1 MRRIVTG
8 LITGIFGV
16 MLFAQ
21 TAVAEKSVDASLDEA
36 FKPVSDKVQ
45 SVVFYSVKIFK
56 GTEFEQSAPL
66 ILAWLVAA
74 GLFFTFYF
82 GFVNIRM
89 FGHALELL
97 RGKHDKEEG
106 GEGQIN
112 RFQALATSLSGTVGL
127 GNIAGVAVAI
137 SVGGPGAMF
146 WMMAMGFFG
155 MSTKFTECSLA
166 VKYRH
171 KTDHGSFSGGPMYY
185 ISDGFAEKGPVLGKI
200 GRLMAMFFAVC
211 CIGGAMGGGNM
222 FQANQSFQQFVNI
235 TGGADS
241 FFAGK
246 GWLYGVILAV
256 LVALVII
263 GGIKSIARVT
273 SKIVPLMAVIYISA
287 GLVIILMNITAI
299 PAAFGTILREA
310 FGINALAG
318 GFFGALLQGVQRAS
332 FSNEAGIGSAPIAH
346 ATAQTKIP
354 VSQGVVAML
363 EPFIDTIVICTI
375 TALVIVVTGSYN
387 HGGDMEGVE
396 LTSRAFASAFSWFPY
411 VLGVAVILFAFST
424 MIAWSY
430 YGLKAFTYLFGE
442 NEVLA
447 VVYKLCFCLVIIL
460 GAAANLTNVIG
471 FTDAMIFAMALPNVI
486 GLYVLAPG
494 LKKDLQAYYKGA
506 IAQEHAAEENA
517 AGKEKKKPKSK
528 AKK

>member
-1 MRRIVTG
+1 MQRILTG
-8 LITGIFGV
+8 LISSVFGI

-21 TAVAEKSVDASLDEA
+21 TAAAQSVDHSLDEA

-45 SVVFYSVKIFK
+45 SIVFYSVKIFK

-66 ILAWLVAA
+66 ILAWLVMA
-74 GLFFTFYF
+74 GLFFSFYF
-82 GFVNIRM
+82 GFVNVRM
-89 FGHALELL
+89 FGHALDLL
-97 RGKHDKEEG
+97 RGKYDKEEG

-112 RFQALATSLSGTVGL
+112 RFQALSTSLSGTVGL

-166 VKYRH
+166 VKFRH
-171 KTDHGSFSGGPMYY
+171 KNPDDSFSGGPMYY
-185 ISDGFAEKGPVLGKI
+185 ISDGFAEKGRTLGKI

-235 TGGADS
+235 TGGEASYFAD
-241 FFAGK
+241 K
-246 GWLYGVILAV
+246 GWLFGLILAV

-263 GGIKSIARVT
+263 GGIQSIARVT
-273 SKIVPLMAVIYISA
+273 SKIVPLMAIIYISA
-287 GLVIILMNITAI
+287 GLVIIFMNITAI

-310 FGINALAG
+310 FGVDALAG

-346 ATAQTKIP
+346 ATTKTKIP

-363 EPFIDTIVICTI
+363 EPFIDTIMICTI

-387 HGGDMEGVE
+387 NGGNMEGVE

-411 VLGVAVILFAFST
+411 ILGIAVILFAFST

-430 YGLKAFTYLFGE
+430 YGLKAFTYLVGE
-442 NEVLA
+442 NKILGTL
-447 VVYKLCFCLVIIL
+447 YKLVFCSVIIL
-460 GAAANLTNVIG
+460 GAAANLSNVIG

-494 LKKDLQAYYKGA
+494 LKKDLKAYYKGV
-506 IAQEHAAEENA
+506 IKKEHIAEEKTA
-517 AGKEKKKPKSK
+517 AKEAKKAKSK
-528 AKK
+528 AKQ